1 MAFSIPNMFMYYC
14 PFSFIE
20 PGPPRN
26 VNAVSLD
33 SYSIAVSWSPP
44 INPRGII
51 AEYNVYYRSSSRVK
65 RETAVH
71 KNITSVSGANTT
83 ANLIGLFPFTR
94 YSVQVAAVNVRK
106 SDGKNLEG
114 SKSDEISVQ
123 TAEAGTIFTLFV
135 LLLQQSCVRSSVCS
149 FEFRLDVIV
158 VHFRDRNVEPSSLS

>member
-14 PFSFIE
+14 PFFFVE
-20 PGPPRN
+20 PGPPEN

-44 INPRGII
+44 INSRGII
-51 AEYNVYYRSSSRVK
+51 SKYNVYYRSSSRVK

-106 SDGKNLEG
+106 SDGDNLEG
-114 SKSDEISVQ
+114 KRSNETSVQ
-123 TAEAGTIFTLFV
+123 TAEAGTISFIYLFIYI
-135 LLLQQSCVRSSVCS
+135 L
-149 FEFRLDVIV
+149 
-158 VHFRDRNVEPSSLS
+158 